1 MYGYTKEIILKSEN
15 GLWVPKDI
23 IIKPNQV
30 NNNLLYAAVRSFFTG
45 HFNLGGT
52 NAEPVTD
59 MLFTELVSGDSVG
72 GKKLS
77 DDEFGID
84 IIDGGDGNTNEITF
98 VAYYLATSAVTI
110 SFLQLGYNRVE
121 DALETVFAT
130 QTPDTPLDANT
141 KYIVE
146 WTIGFPES

>member
-15 GLWVPKDI
+15 GLWVPKNI

-30 NNNLLYAAVRSFFTG
+30 NSNLLYAAVRSFFTG
-45 HFNLGGT
+45 YFNLGGT
-52 NAEPVTD
+52 DAEPVTD
-59 MLFTELVSGDSVG
+59 MLFTELGSGDNIW

-77 DDEFGID
+77 DDEPGIE
-84 IIDGGDGNTNEITF
+84 IIDGGEGTTDEITF
-98 VAYYLATSAVTI
+98 ASYYFAESPVTI
-110 SFLQLGYNRVE
+110 SSLQLGYNQVA
-121 DALETVFAT
+121 DALETVYAT
-130 QTPDTPLDANT
+130 QEPDTPLDANT